1 MVSQVLELAKAA
13 NIPRKV
19 VQRMLGVSRT
29 TLQTWMQKG
38 VPDYRVAQL
47 QALQQTIQYCLDAGL
62 LPQTTDELIWKGILH
77 ITECERLCSK
87 P

>member
-1 MVSQVLELAKAA
+1 MVNQVLELAKAA

-19 VQRMLGVSRT
+19 VVRILGISHP
-29 TLQTWMQKG
+29 TLQTWLHRG
-38 VPDYRVAQL
+38 VPEHRVAQL
-47 QALQQTIQYCLDAGL
+47 QALRETIQYCLDSGL
-62 LPQTTDELIWKGILH
+62 LPRDTDELIWKGILH